1 MILFVLP
8 YHMRTICLYI
18 NIQYIGG
25 RHTQQNINFQ
35 FDFILRVR
43 ARTTYTTI
51 YSRRQQS
58 HIWKTYTW
66 NWKRIFGVDELTKWK
81 RSNWF
86 LKCNGRGNLFMC
98 LVRHFTSFEWSG
110 YIIPCGL
117 LLALHELCC
126 YSTRMNTFLC
136 HFVALA
142 YSGLLLLS
150 GDMILFSVMLIHA
163 LTYIWWRNVILYVA
177 ILFNYL

>member
-51 YSRRQQS
+51 YSRRRN
-58 HIWKTYTW
+58 HTYEKPIHETES
-66 NWKRIFGVDELTKWK
+66 V
-81 RSNWF
+81 F
-86 LKCNGRGNLFMC
+86 L
-98 LVRHFTSFEWSG
+98 VW
-110 YIIPCGL
+110 
-117 LLALHELCC
+117 
-126 YSTRMNTFLC
+126 MN
-136 HFVALA
+136 
-142 YSGLLLLS
+142 
-150 GDMILFSVMLIHA
+150 
-163 LTYIWWRNVILYVA
+163 
-177 ILFNYL
+177 